1 MKMQITLRLPALQG
15 RGAKYPKIMQTSF
28 EDGTNGPKWK
38 KHLPLGVLLDIKDA
52 LQQGRPEDAE
62 GEEEAHGEAE
72 EEGGGEAVG
81 EHHDVV
87 VGGEALLLEDGAR
100 LLEDGGARGGRDGD
114 EDGEEK
120 RHREQG
126 DVQRL
131 LEVEGMRS
139 AGELQRGVRR
149 DLLSVFGHFGAICP

>member
-1 MKMQITLRLPALQG
+1 MLVRIIDVPKE
-15 RGAKYPKIMQTSF
+15 RG
-28 EDGTNGPKWK
+28 
-38 KHLPLGVLLDIKDA
+38 VKDA
-52 LQQGRPEDAE
+52 WSTITVIIAIMIIMVPEERGPEDAE

-81 EHHDVV
+81 EDHDVV

-120 RHREQG
+120 RQSEQG

-149 DLLSVFGHFGAICP
+149 DLHIERVRTLWSYLSGLDINQQNILIGFL